1 MDLHKL
7 RRQLSDMDKDDV
19 LGLVGLQTRQ
29 TTADWLVPA
38 LSAFGVG
45 VLVGVGVGLMI
56 AQKPGAELRSD
67 LRSRLSRGDQTTAV
81 PAGTEKAAA
90 KQTV

>member
-1 MDLHKL
+1 MDLNKF
-7 RRQLSDMDKDDV
+7 RKQLSDLDKDDI

-29 TTADWLVPA
+29 TAADWLVPA

-45 VLVGVGVGLMI
+45 VLVGVGVGLLV

-67 LRSRLSRGDQTTAV
+67 LRSRISRGDQAAAV
-81 PAGTEKAAA
+81 PAGAEKTPQPTA
-90 KQTV
+90 

>member
-1 MDLHKL
+1 MDLNKL
-7 RRQLSDMDKDDV
+7 RRQLSDLDKDDV

-29 TTADWLVPA
+29 TTVDWLVPA

-67 LRSRLSRGDQTTAV
+67 LRSRLSRGDQTTA
-81 PAGTEKAAA
+81 AMGAEKATAQHA
-90 KQTV
+90 V